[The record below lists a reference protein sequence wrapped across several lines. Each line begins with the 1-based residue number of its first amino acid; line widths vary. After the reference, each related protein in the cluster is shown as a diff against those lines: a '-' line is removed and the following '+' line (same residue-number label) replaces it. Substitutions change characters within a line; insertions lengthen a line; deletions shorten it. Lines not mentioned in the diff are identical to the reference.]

1 MTIATPNLRVFDGV
15 YVDGRWLATDAG
27 EPVLNP
33 ATEATVAQAPVSGL
47 TEVDLAIA
55 AARRAFDTGPWP
67 NLTPR
72 QRGAA
77 LERLLGVLSAWA
89 DAITDVV
96 IDEVGTSAMTARRGQ
111 VDIPLQHLGWF
122 VEHLAGWRPETPLPP
137 TTFTGRHGRV
147 LGSGV
152 VRREAVGVVSAIT
165 PFNAPFFLNVMKL
178 APALAAGCTMVLKPS
193 PYTPLEALLIAR
205 AAEEAELPPGV
216 LNVVTGGIDVAQQ
229 LTTDPR
235 VDAISFTGSDAVGE
249 QILVQAAPTMKRV
262 LLELG
267 GKSAMV
273 VLPEANLAQ
282 AVDAGVAQAATFSG
296 QGCGLWTRHLVHRSR
311 FEEYVGML
319 AGGLEKVSVG
329 DPREPNTVMGPLIRE
344 SQRARVEHYVEL
356 ARQGGGEIVAGGVR
370 PDGLDRGFYYRP
382 TLVTGLDNSSP
393 VAQDEIF
400 GPVLLAIPF
409 DTDDEAV
416 AIAND
421 SRYGLSG
428 AVWGDPAHAY
438 DLACRLRTG
447 NVSINGG
454 TGGMSSWAPFGGW
467 RRSGLGRELGE
478 NALDEFTEQKAI
490 QWHAG

>member
-1 MTIATPNLRVFDGV
+1 MAAAAPDLRVFDGL
-15 YVDGRWLATDAG
+15 YVDGRWVPTANS

-33 ATEATVAQAPVSGL
+33 ATEAAIATAPVGG
-47 TEVDLAIA
+47 TAETDLALA

-67 NLTPR
+67 QLTPR

-77 LERLLGVLSAWA
+77 LERLLGVFTDWA
-89 DAITDVV
+89 DAIADVV
-96 IDEVGTSAMTARRGQ
+96 IDEVGTSAMTARRAQ
-111 VDIPLQHLGWF
+111 VDTPLRHLEWF
-122 VEHLAGWRPETPLPP
+122 VEHLHGWRPETPLPA
-137 TTFTGRHGRV
+137 TTITGRHGRV

-152 VRREAVGVVSAIT
+152 LRREPIGVVSAIT

-178 APALAAGCTMVLKPS
+178 APALAAGCTLVLKPS
-193 PYTPLEALLIAR
+193 PYTPLEALLIAK

-216 LNVVTGGIDVAQQ
+216 LNVVTGGLEVAQQ

-235 VDAISFTGSDAVGE
+235 VDAVTFTGSDAVGE

-267 GKSAMV
+267 GKSAMI
-273 VLPEANLAQ
+273 VLPEADLAQ
-282 AVDAGVAQAATFSG
+282 AVAGGVAQAATFSG
-296 QGCGLWTRHLVHRSR
+296 QGCALWTRHLVHRSR
-311 FEEYVGML
+311 FDEYVGML
-319 AGGLEKVSVG
+319 AGGLDKVTVG
-329 DPREPNTVMGPLIRE
+329 DPRDPSTVMGPLIRE
-344 SQRARVEHYVEL
+344 SQRARVESYVEL
-356 ARQGGGEIVAGGVR
+356 ARSGGGEVVAGGTR
-370 PDGLDRGFYYRP
+370 PEGLDRGFYYRP

-400 GPVLLAIPF
+400 GPVLVAIPF

-421 SRYGLSG
+421 SKYGLSG
-428 AVWGDPAHAY
+428 AVFGDPARAY

-454 TGGMSSWAPFGGW
+454 TGGMSPWAPFGGW

-478 NALDEFTEQKAI
+478 GALDEFTELKTV

>member
-1 MTIATPNLRVFDGV
+1 MAPDLRVFDGL
-15 YVDGRWLATDAG
+15 YVDGRWLATDAS

-33 ATEATVAQAPVSGL
+33 ATEATIAQAPVGGPA
-47 TEVDLAIA
+47 EAEQAIA
-55 AARRAFDTGPWP
+55 AARRAFDHGPWP
-67 NLTPR
+67 TMTPR

-77 LERLLGVLSAWA
+77 LERLLDVFTDWA

-111 VDIPLQHLGWF
+111 VDTPLRHLAWF
-122 VEHLAGWRPETPLPP
+122 VEHLHGWRPETPLPA
-137 TTFTGRHGRV
+137 TVNSGRQGRV

-152 VRREAVGVVSAIT
+152 VRREPVGVVSAIT

-178 APALAAGCTMVLKPS
+178 APALAAGCTLVLKPS

-205 AAEEAELPPGV
+205 AAEEADLPPGV
-216 LNVVTGGIDVAQQ
+216 LNVVTGDVDVARM

-235 VDAISFTGSDAVGE
+235 IDAVTFTGSDAVGE

-267 GKSAMV
+267 GKSAMI
-273 VLPEANLAQ
+273 VLEDADLAQ
-282 AVDAGVAQAATFSG
+282 AVAGGVAQAATFSG
-296 QGCGLWTRHLVHRSR
+296 QGCALWTRQLVHRSR
-311 FEEYVGML
+311 YDEYVGML
-319 AGGLEKVSVG
+319 AAGLERVSVG
-329 DPREPNTVMGPLIRE
+329 DPRDPATVMGPLIRE
-344 SQRARVEHYVEL
+344 SQRARVEHYVDL
-356 ARQGGGEIVAGGVR
+356 ARKEGGEVAAGGVR
-370 PDGLDRGFYYRP
+370 PDLDRGFYSRP
-382 TLVTGLDNSSP
+382 TLLTGLDNSSP

-400 GPVLLAIPF
+400 GPVLVAMPF
-409 DTDDEAV
+409 DTDEEAV

-428 AVWGDPAHAY
+428 AIWGDPARAY
-438 DLACRLRTG
+438 ELACRLRTG

-478 NALDEFTEQKAI
+478 GALDEFTELKAI